1 MKFSPSVKETHL
13 NEGTAAPQFVLP
25 DQHGRRHSLQD
36 YRGRRVI
43 LYFYG
48 RDDTPG

>member
-1 MKFSPSVKETHL
+1 MHTHL
-13 NEGTAAPQFVLP
+13 TEGQPAPDFDVL
-25 DQHGRRHSLQD
+25 DGDRNHQRLQD
-36 YRGRRVI
+36 YRGRRVL

>member
-1 MKFSPSVKETHL
+1 MHTHL
-13 NEGTAAPQFVLP
+13 QEGQPAPDFDLM
-25 DQHGRRHSLQD
+25 DGDGRRHRLPD
-36 YRGRRVI
+36 YNGQRVL